1 MNFFISHMQ
10 NLSFIFD
17 SDMGLISFLNNKAS
31 LYNTID
37 V

>member
-1 MNFFISHMQ
+1 MNFVISHMQ
-10 NLSFIFD
+10 NLSIISD

-31 LYNTID
+31 LSNHID